1 MKLMETDELKR
12 MAEGV
17 ACKGDA
23 WMGELRVARG
33 KVERSIVTLRCV
45 LEKLERD
52 AEDGDL
58 PYAAE
63 QVVDDLMEG
72 ILETYEPRSFTRR
85 AEKLEREISEA
96 EREEDGCYVPEEGVL
111 TSMRALAVGLRE
123 HGELVRALGKLEE
136 RLKEY
141 LNPKG

>member
-1 MKLMETDELKR
+1 METDELKG

-33 KVERSIVTLRCV
+33 KVERSIVTLRIV
-45 LEKLERD
+45 LENLERD
-52 AEDGDL
+52 AEDGEL

-72 ILETYEPRSFTRR
+72 ILETLEPRSFTRR

-96 EREEDGCYVPEEGVL
+96 EREDDDEWYPPTEVQQR
-111 TSMRALAVGLRE
+111 MRGLADGLRA
-123 HGELVRALGKLEE
+123 HAELVRALGKLEE

-141 LNPKG
+141 VNPKGEKI